1 MSLVFQFGKM
11 EKLCDNNPCKEF
23 RVVAKSDYKAVIVTP
38 EQAKTIIR
46 LMKEAQKQVG
56 DLIFLDHK
64 NDIHYLRSTARIPSS
79 ASTFIALAPLQPLR
93 KSPRR
98 SSSAS
103 VSGSFW
109 AKVFTGSLRASSIT
123 VYDTTFDWLV
133 VFDSTALPSE
143 PLLPFRLASSPEY
156 RLCGRSLWTAMPKVH
171 HPEIFPLSSK
181 SAQNWALVNAVSK
194 RKR

>member
-1 MSLVFQFGKM
+1 
-11 EKLCDNNPCKEF
+11 
-23 RVVAKSDYKAVIVTP
+23 
-38 EQAKTIIR
+38 
-46 LMKEAQKQVG
+46 
-56 DLIFLDHK
+56 
-64 NDIHYLRSTARIPSS
+64 LRSTARIPSS

-103 VSGSFW
+103 VSASFW

-133 VFDSTALPSE
+133 VLDSTALPSE

-156 RLCGRSLWTAMPKVH
+156 RLCGRSLWTAMPKVLRCGVH
-171 HPEIFPLSSK
+171 GGHCSSEEARRIMPHDGGVDFNK
-181 SAQNWALVNAVSK
+181 SGLVHARRS
-194 RKR
+194 RTRW